1 MSARPNLTG
10 LLPPHVVDVA
20 ARDRKI
26 TLPLGI
32 RRIGLGEPFGDSKTG
47 ITRLRTCP
55 SISRTAANALAAF
68 SFGRNVNFRRTSAR
82 FPGKSR
88 ARASKAANRALA
100 PTPLWAMDPDLC
112 PPSLKKCGRPL
123 PIIGVRRALMQ
134 TRAHERHHLAFRR
147 PDQAP
152 VRARLEAGPRLCFAQ
167 AAFAV
172 IAGIFWRAGDWWIR

>member
-1 MSARPNLTG
+1 MSTRPYLIG
-10 LLPPHVVDVA
+10 LLPPHFVDVA

-47 ITRLRTCP
+47 ITGLRTCP
-55 SISRTAANALAAF
+55 RISRTAGNAVAAF

-88 ARASKAANRALA
+88 APASKAANRALA

-112 PPSLKKCGRPL
+112 PLSLKKCRRLL

-134 TRAHERHHLAFRR
+134 SRAHDRAHRT
-147 PDQAP
+147 AP
-152 VRARLEAGPRLCFAQ
+152 LQ
-167 AAFAV
+167 
-172 IAGIFWRAGDWWIR
+172 WRS